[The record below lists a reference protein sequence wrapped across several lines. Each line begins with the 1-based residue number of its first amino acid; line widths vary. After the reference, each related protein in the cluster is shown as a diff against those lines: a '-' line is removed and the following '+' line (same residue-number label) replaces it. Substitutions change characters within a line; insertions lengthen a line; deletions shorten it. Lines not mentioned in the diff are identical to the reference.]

1 MSESTQKAQAP
12 AFEPSPAFLARQK
25 RIEDAFNLR
34 RPDRVPVAPAVV
46 HYYSTRS
53 RGISNKDAQYHL
65 DKTLEASKEATIK
78 HDWDAAPVFG
88 LVSPAGPWELLGI
101 QQFKWPGGALPDDR
115 PFQFVER
122 EYMLQDEYDEMLADP
137 NGFAVK
143 KLWPRIATTLAPI
156 SDMVQMELPPLIF
169 LANSYT
175 LPPLIGGIVS
185 PPPMVE
191 LLEKMLELAR
201 ETEKNSK
208 IAAGY
213 TMEMMKL
220 GYPFIVGAATFP
232 AFDWISDTLRGLRG
246 SSLDMYQVP
255 DKLLATINMFIPLTI
270 STMVMATEQSG
281 IKRVFIPMHRGS
293 AGFMS
298 DQQFAKFYWPGL
310 KALILGLIDAGVTPL
325 VYTEGDYTPRLEYF
339 KELPP
344 KKFVLHFE
352 HVDRKKV
359 KKLLGNI
366 ACFWGN
372 VPSPLMCAG
381 TPQQVKDDVKEL
393 IDTFGDNGGLIIDST
408 MGIPDESKP
417 ENVQALT
424 DAAREY
430 GVY

>member
-1 MSESTQKAQAP
+1 M
-12 AFEPSPAFLARQK
+12 
-25 RIEDAFNLR
+25 
-34 RPDRVPVAPAVV
+34 
-46 HYYSTRS
+46 
-53 RGISNKDAQYHL
+53 
-65 DKTLEASKEATIK
+65 
-78 HDWDAAPVFG
+78 
-88 LVSPAGPWELLGI
+88 
-101 QQFKWPGGALPDDR
+101 
-115 PFQFVER
+115 
-122 EYMLQDEYDEMLADP
+122 
-137 NGFAVK
+137 
-143 KLWPRIATTLAPI
+143 
-156 SDMVQMELPPLIF
+156 
-169 LANSYT
+169 
-175 LPPLIGGIVS
+175 
-185 PPPMVE
+185 
-191 LLEKMLELAR
+191 
-201 ETEKNSK
+201 
-208 IAAGY
+208 
-213 TMEMMKL
+213 
-220 GYPFIVGAATFP
+220 
-232 AFDWISDTLRGLRG
+232 
-246 SSLDMYQVP
+246 
-255 DKLLATINMFIPLTI
+255 LLAAVNMFIPLTI
-270 STMVMATEQSG
+270 STMVMATQQSG

-310 KALILGLIDAGVTPL
+310 KALILGLIDAGVTPI
-325 VYTEGDYTPRLEYF
+325 VFTEGDYTPRLEYF